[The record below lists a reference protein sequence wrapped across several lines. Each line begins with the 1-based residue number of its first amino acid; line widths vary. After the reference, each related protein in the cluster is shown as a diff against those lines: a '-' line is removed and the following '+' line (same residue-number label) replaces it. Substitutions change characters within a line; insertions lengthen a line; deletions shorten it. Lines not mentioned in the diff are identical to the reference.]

1 MFSILNPD
9 GFQLLGMEIL
19 KSPITNSPES
29 RASCKKLAA
38 QKKGQIHWVSC
49 FNDNKKKQF
58 QESCHPITAK
68 PQNSLFCPRS
78 FQPSHH
84 FSVVNRTSGKQEIRQ
99 LFGSHQGRSDENFNL
114 SSCCAAQKP
123 GSLREKYLHNT

>member
-68 PQNSLFCPRS
+68 PQNSLFLS
-78 FQPSHH
+78 K
-84 FSVVNRTSGKQEIRQ
+84 G
-99 LFGSHQGRSDENFNL
+99 L
-114 SSCCAAQKP
+114 SSLPTIFRWSTGHPANRKSGSFSAATKVEAMKTLTYLAAAQRKSQGP
-123 GSLREKYLHNT
+123 